1 MIGQKISPILSE
13 IEQTLWE
20 FEAAGGLKPEYTTEG
35 FRGAIK
41 IFMSALM
48 DKMWELQQ
56 DETMDLETRA
66 GMAEK
71 AGNEV
76 RDLVKKYTGID
87 CHDLYKTKK
96 QE

>member
-20 FEAAGGLKPEYTTEG
+20 FEAAGGFKPEYTTEG

-41 IFMSALM
+41 IFMSALL

-56 DETMDLETRA
+56 DEAMDLETRA
-66 GMAEK
+66 SMAEK
-71 AGNEV
+71 AGKEV
-76 RDLVKKYTGID
+76 RSFIKKYTGID
-87 CHDLYKTKK
+87 SCDLYKIKK